1 MKRVAVALSFALLVA
16 CATNPATGRRQLIL
30 MSEAE
35 EVQLGRQ
42 SDTEVRRTMGVY
54 QDATLQRYVERVG
67 RQLAQTSKRPNLPWT
82 FTVVDES
89 AVNAF
94 ALPGGYIYLTRGIL
108 PFLRD
113 ESEMAAVLGHEIG
126 HVDARHSAEAASN
139 QTFAGG
145 GLAVLGILVPET
157 QPFAE
162 AASVSLGLLFL
173 KHSRSAEL
181 EADQLGVRYATENR
195 WAPQG
200 MPGLLSTLARL
211 DEAAGSRRGV
221 PNWMATHPP
230 AADRVTRIQEAVKVA
245 SANRAATVTNSAE
258 FENRLSGLVYGD
270 SREDGFIRGSEFLH
284 PVLRFALRFPE
295 GWEIVNSAEQFVA
308 TRGENSN
315 AGMVLEVAP
324 AGGSPEQTARTVI
337 GKAGFQ
343 EVRGERRQLNGLD
356 AYIGY
361 YEGVSGNQRV
371 QMQAAVIR
379 SGNQS
384 YLVAG
389 LAPSG
394 EYGSVSAAFSRAIQS
409 FRPLSAA
416 EADRLQPDRIQLY
429 TARPGDTWAALARRS
444 GGQVRPAAL
453 AIMNGSD
460 PAAAPRPGDRLRL
473 VAGG

>member
-1 MKRVAVALSFALLVA
+1 MKRLVAVVGFALAVA

-35 EVQLGRQ
+35 EIQLGRQ
-42 SDTEVRRTMGVY
+42 NDAEVRKTMGVY
-54 QDATLQRYVERVG
+54 EDAALQRYVERVG
-67 RQLAQTSKRPNLPWT
+67 RQLAQSSKRPNLPWT
-82 FTVVDES
+82 FTVVDEA

-94 ALPGGYIYLTRGIL
+94 ALPGGYIYLTRGIV

-157 QPFAE
+157 QPFTE

-181 EADQLGVRYATENR
+181 EADQLGVRYIASNG

-200 MPGLLSTLARL
+200 MPGLLNTLARL
-211 DEAAGSRRGV
+211 DEASGTRRGV
-221 PNWMATHPP
+221 PNWAATHPP
-230 AADRVTRIQEAVKVA
+230 AADRVTRVREAVA
-245 SANRAATVTNSAE
+245 AATSTSRATTTNAAE
-258 FENRLSGLVYGD
+258 FENRLPGLVFGD

-284 PVLRFALRFPE
+284 PMLRFAVRFPD
-295 GWEIVNSAEQFVA
+295 GWEIINTPEQVVA
-308 TRGENSN
+308 TRGESSN
-315 AGMVLEVAP
+315 AAMLLEAAP
-324 AGGSPEQTARTVI
+324 ANGSPEQTARSI
-337 GKAGFQ
+337 FGKAGFQ
-343 EVRGERRQLNGLD
+343 EVRGQRQEVNGLD
-356 AYIGY
+356 AYVGL
-361 YEGVSGNQRV
+361 YEGVSDNRRI

-379 SGNQS
+379 SGSQS

-389 LAPSG
+389 LAPAG
-394 EYGSVSAAFSRAIQS
+394 EYGSVSSAFDRAIHS
-409 FRPLSAA
+409 FRPLSAS
-416 EADRLQPDRIQLY
+416 EADRLQPDRIELY
-429 TARPGDTWAALARRS
+429 TARSGDTWAALARRS
-444 GGQVRPAAL
+444 GGRVRPATL

>member
-1 MKRVAVALSFALLVA
+1 MKRVAMALSVALLVA

-30 MSEAE
+30 MSEGE
-35 EVQLGRQ
+35 EIQLGKQ
-42 SDTEVRRTMGVY
+42 GDAEVRRTMGVY
-54 QDATLQRYVERVG
+54 QDADLQRYVERVG
-67 RQLAQTSKRPNLPWT
+67 RQLAKTSKRPNLPWT
-82 FTVVDES
+82 FTIVDEA

-94 ALPGGYIYLTRGIL
+94 ALPGGFIYLTRGIM

-113 ESEMAAVLGHEIG
+113 ESEMAAVLGHEVG
-126 HVDARHSAEAASN
+126 HVDGRHSAEAASN

-181 EADQLGVRYATENR
+181 EADQLGVRYIASNG

-200 MPGLLSTLARL
+200 MPGLLNTLARL
-211 DEAAGSRRGV
+211 DEASGSSRGV

-230 AADRVTRIQEAVKVA
+230 AADRVTRVQEAVQI
-245 SANRAATVTNSAE
+245 AAGTRGATTTNAAE
-258 FENRLSGLVYGD
+258 FEERLSGLVYGD

-284 PVLRFALRFPE
+284 PILRFAVRFPDN
-295 GWEIVNSAEQFVA
+295 WQIVNSAEQVVA
-308 TRGENSN
+308 TRGENSS
-315 AGMVLEVAP
+315 AAMLLEVAP
-324 AGGSPEQTARTVI
+324 ADGSPEQTARSVI

-343 EVRGERRQLNGLD
+343 EVQGGRRQLNGLD
-356 AYIGY
+356 AYVGV
-361 YEGVSGNQRV
+361 YEGVSNNRRV

-384 YLVAG
+384 YLIAG
-389 LAPSG
+389 LAPSN
-394 EYGSVSAAFSRAIQS
+394 EYGSVANAFSRSIQT

-416 EADRLQPDRIQLY
+416 EANRLQPDRIELY
-429 TARPGDTWAALARRS
+429 TARSGDTWASLAQRT
-444 GGQVRPAAL
+444 GGRIRPATL
-453 AIMNGSD
+453 AIMNGSN